1 MKKHYKLIVIGGGAG
16 GFAAVIKSNELKT
29 DTLMVNSGL
38 PIGGTCVNVGCVP
51 SKYLL
56 NIGDFVYSMKKPYT
70 QSVSATDIKVDF
82 STAIQ
87 EELALVKKMREE
99 KYVNVLKSLSY
110 VDYIDGHAY
119 FKNSNQIEVN
129 GSVIRGDNFI
139 ISTGSTANI
148 PQIEGIDDV
157 GYITHVEAL
166 KLKSLPKK
174 LLIIGAGPVAI
185 EFAQMFRHLGS
196 EVTMLVRSD
205 RILKETEFEIS
216 ELLEKYLK
224 EEGIVILKNTSVYKF
239 SKKNNSKF
247 AHIKVGENEEVI
259 SFDEVLLGIGK
270 TPNTASLSLE
280 NAGVSVGEDKAIIV
294 SEFLQTSNPII
305 YAVGDVASLPKRYET
320 TAGREGTLATRNIL
334 EKKKFSINYDE
345 VPYAVFTNPAVAGV
359 GLTDAQVNEAN
370 IECKCL
376 FLSLDNVPK
385 AHIVGDSRGLMKM
398 IVRRDTEEVLGVHMI
413 SKDASDL
420 IHEGLMIVRN
430 HMTIEDILDS
440 IHVFPTLSEVFKII
454 AQSYKTDISKLSC
467 CV

>member
-16 GFAAVIKSNELKT
+16 GFAALIKSNELKT

-87 EELALVKKMREE
+87 EELTLVKKMREE

-129 GSVIRGDNFI
+129 GSVIIGDNFI

-334 EKKKFSINYDE
+334 EKKRFRLITMKFRM
-345 VPYAVFTNPAVAGV
+345 
-359 GLTDAQVNEAN
+359 
-370 IECKCL
+370 L
-376 FLSLDNVPK
+376 FLQILRLLVLD
-385 AHIVGDSRGLMKM
+385 
-398 IVRRDTEEVLGVHMI
+398 
-413 SKDASDL
+413 
-420 IHEGLMIVRN
+420 
-430 HMTIEDILDS
+430 
-440 IHVFPTLSEVFKII
+440 
-454 AQSYKTDISKLSC
+454 
-467 CV
+467 